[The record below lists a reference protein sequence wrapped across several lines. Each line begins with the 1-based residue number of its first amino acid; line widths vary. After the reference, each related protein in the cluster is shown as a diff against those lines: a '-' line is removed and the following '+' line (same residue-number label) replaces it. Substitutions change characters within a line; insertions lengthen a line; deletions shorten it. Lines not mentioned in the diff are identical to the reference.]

1 MQGMS
6 KKEIKKTSSI
16 YEYEIWDE
24 NITKKEKR
32 DMNLLIYQCFL
43 LVLIPSL
50 LLKNKKW
57 EKMKCIAQ
65 MKNKKTWWWEIVIHT
80 SIYKD
85 IIQIIFKILQLL

>member
-32 DMNLLIYQCFL
+32 DKRQGCQIYPC
-43 LVLIPSL
+43 
-50 LLKNKKW
+50 
-57 EKMKCIAQ
+57 
-65 MKNKKTWWWEIVIHT
+65 
-80 SIYKD
+80 Y
-85 IIQIIFKILQLL
+85 

>member
-57 EKMKCIAQ
+57 
-65 MKNKKTWWWEIVIHT
+65 
-80 SIYKD
+80 
-85 IIQIIFKILQLL
+85 